1 MRVGKVN
8 MQDIFQK
15 VQTNFMELGIYLSGL
30 DLEKDLVKP
39 AIFHE
44 VYAALLKSHDLF
56 AAGLCEI
63 AHMCNKCE
71 GNKERMRKLILLI
84 EKCAEDEKMSDEAH
98 QALAEFVQI
107 IPATLSE
114 MKNLYL
120 QSLSIG
126 KA

>member
-1 MRVGKVN
+1 

-15 VQTNFMELGIYLSGL
+15 VQTNFMELGIFFSGL
-30 DLEKDLVKP
+30 DLEKDLAKP
-39 AIFHE
+39 AVLQE
-44 VYAALLKSHDLF
+44 VYVALIKSYELF
-56 AAGLCEI
+56 EAGLCEI

-71 GNKERMRKLILLI
+71 ANKERMNRLILLMGQ
-84 EKCAEDEKMSDEAH
+84 CAQEEKMNDEAH

-114 MKNLYL
+114 MKILYL
-120 QSLSIG
+120 QSLSQG